1 LKEELVEAET
11 AKSWFPQ
18 FYALLIG
25 PLSWAAD
32 LGLSYAAVYH
42 ACSTGHHY
50 VLHIISVVTFFFCLT
65 GAYVAWQEFQAVRDA
80 NDEGGSPFDR
90 AHFLA
95 LLGIAASLGFAMVII
110 ATAVPKFVFSPC
122 Q

>member
-1 LKEELVEAET
+1 VDTAT
-11 AKSWFPQ
+11 AKSPFPQ
-18 FYALLIG
+18 FYSLLIG
-25 PLSWAAD
+25 PLAWASD
-32 LGLSYAAVYH
+32 LGLSYATVYH

-50 VLHIISVVTFFFCLT
+50 VLHVISIIAFLFALT
-65 GAYVAWQEFQAVRDA
+65 GAFVGWQEFQAVRDA
-80 NDEGGSPFDR
+80 NDEGGSPLDR

-95 LLGIAASLGFAMVII
+95 LLGIAASLGFALVII